1 MLLFIERLLKPGLV
15 YKNEI
20 DVASL
25 KSLKSVEKNSI
36 DYDASSMKSI
46 KSYISN
52 SNWSNFQMPT
62 AFQGYISV
70 QFIIFLRVPQK
81 IFFVLILSVFVC
93 DPFKKYIILARYL
106 MMI

>member
-1 MLLFIERLLKPGLV
+1 MFIILVNNLLLCSKIV
-15 YKNEI
+15 SKNEI

-62 AFQGYISV
+62 AFQGQGYISV
-70 QFIIFLRVPQK
+70 SYLFCFFMVSSFIIFFSY
-81 IFFVLILSVFVC
+81 ILIC
-93 DPFKKYIILARYL
+93 K
-106 MMI
+106 